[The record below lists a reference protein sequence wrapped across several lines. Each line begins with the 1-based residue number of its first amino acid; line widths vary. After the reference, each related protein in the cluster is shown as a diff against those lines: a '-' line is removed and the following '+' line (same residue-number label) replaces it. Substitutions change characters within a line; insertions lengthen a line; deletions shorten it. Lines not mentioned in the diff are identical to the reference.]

1 MVTDDAIF
9 IDQLKETCKLSGAR
23 WATLIGSDAHGWQIS
38 SQYGLTKPKI
48 ASLRKF
54 LQDSKVDAWLNKASE
69 EGRIRWRKLGDE
81 ASVLGCERLFLFIYG
96 EPAYILLVGSDSLD
110 AKAKGFFKILTL
122 GMPGNNLIDLSTLNE
137 RLSNQ
142 GVVVEEGFSYEP
154 RYAFANI
161 LNSVSSYVLC
171 EGSYAA
177 VRSGDVFEIEAVYN
191 LDSAN
196 IGKHISI
203 GDSDALAGMVKS
215 HEGAI
220 IKSED
225 RIGDFEIEG
234 QKGKSKNEWLTIP
247 LLIGNRVI
255 GFMAF
260 RRKKFSSSDMQR
272 ATTLANHI
280 APSVEKTM
288 VFRDASQHLQNI
300 TLLNELAS
308 VVSVGLDV
316 DEVSMRVH
324 RMLEG
329 TFPKGQAELL
339 LISSNRKTLHKSRG
353 AANSKEQQEYLVS
366 SSLVG
371 RVVED
376 GKSIRIGEVKNE
388 PHATSVKANTRSIM
402 AVPLKFRDDV
412 VGVLA
417 LESSDK
423 DAFSKQD
430 ENFLQVIAS
439 QITALIENARLNEQT
454 SQRADRL
461 AMINELVQQ
470 VVGLT
475 DQAEIAHHAAT
486 LMEQRSGFEM
496 VVVSVLDEDR
506 EELVAMGV
514 AGTNLPALPEGM
526 RYAKGLGIGGRVLV
540 SGESEVI
547 LDTSQEEGYFV
558 FPGWEPGSEM
568 CVALREGENTFGI
581 INVES
586 QEKHAFSRNDLMT
599 LEALAGVLSSILMN
613 ARRYDELQAN
623 IAQLE
628 AVRETSLDL
637 STDLDLNVLLKRVV
651 NRVRELVDARGA
663 EVGLVDE
670 DENVVE
676 VLVSENPWQDYTGY
690 TFPLMSG
697 VAGRVAAL
705 GEPLLVSDYNAWSGK
720 GKDDF
725 KAPFTTVAG
734 VPLILSGETIGTLSV
749 QDDRPDRSFGVED
762 IKALELIAPQISVFI
777 RNARLYQELG
787 ERMTAQRL
795 AETRLVR
802 TTRLAAVGEMAAG
815 VAHELNNPLTTVTGF
830 TELIL
835 EELPED
841 FPHRDDLELV
851 LKESRRARGVVR
863 RLLDFSRQGDILRV
877 KADVNEVVS
886 DVLALVHHLARTSAV
901 NIRVELWD
909 ELPEILV
916 DRGQMQQV
924 FLNLIYNAIQSMPGG
939 GDLVIRS
946 VLESREGED
955 WISVMVQ
962 DFGEGIG
969 TEDLPRIFEPFY
981 TTKPSGTGTGLGL
994 SISYGIVSD
1003 HGGFMD
1009 VESNPGKGTKFFV
1022 WLPIDIKKSES
1033 TDV

>member
-1 MVTDDAIF
+1 M
-9 IDQLKETCKLSGAR
+9 DQIKETCKLNGAR
-23 WATLIGSDAHGWQIS
+23 WAVLIENEDEGWIKS

-48 ASLRKF
+48 KILSKY
-54 LQDSKVDAWLNKASE
+54 LQESKVAIWLNKTSAE
-69 EGRIRWRKLGDE
+69 QRMRWRKLSDKE
-81 ASVLGCERLFLFIYG
+81 SLLGCERVFVFVCH
-96 EPAYILLVGSDSLD
+96 EPTNLLLVGADSLD
-110 AKAKGFFKILTL
+110 ARAKGFFKILAYE
-122 GMPGNNLIDLSTLNE
+122 MPREKPIDLLTLNE
-137 RLSNQ
+137 RMSQQ
-142 GVVVEEGFSYEP
+142 GVAVKDEFSYEP
-154 RYAFANI
+154 SYAFAKI
-161 LNSVSSYVLC
+161 LNSVSSLILC
-171 EGSYAA
+171 DGSYAA
-177 VRSGDVFEIEAVYN
+177 VRSGDVFQIEAVFN
-191 LDSAN
+191 LDSEN
-196 IGKHISI
+196 KGKQISI
-203 GDSDALAGMVKS
+203 GESEALARIVKS
-215 HEGAI
+215 HEGVI
-220 IKSED
+220 IKSKD
-225 RIGDFEIEG
+225 KIGDFILT
-234 QKGKSKNEWLTIP
+234 QKKKKSISEWLAIP

-260 RRKKFSSSDMQR
+260 NRKNFSTSDLQR
-272 ATTLANHI
+272 ATTLANHV
-280 APSVEKTM
+280 APSVDKTM
-288 VFRDASQHLQNI
+288 VFREASQHLQNI

-316 DEVSMRVH
+316 DEVSLRVH

-329 TFPKGQAELL
+329 TFPKGRAELL
-339 LISSNRKTLHKSRG
+339 LVSPDGKKLYKSG
-353 AANSKEQQEYLVS
+353 GMEGSKEQKEYQIS
-366 SSLVG
+366 STLVG
-371 RVVED
+371 KVKED
-376 GKSIRIGEVKNE
+376 GKSIRIGEVKKD
-388 PHATSVKANTRSIM
+388 PRHASVGQDTRSILV
-402 AVPLKFRDDV
+402 VPLKFRDEV
-412 VGVLA
+412 MGVLA
-417 LESSDK
+417 LESDEI

-454 SQRADRL
+454 FQRADRL

-496 VVVSVLDEDR
+496 VVVSLLDEDR
-506 EELVAMGV
+506 DELVAMGV

-526 RYAKGLGIGGRVLV
+526 RYAKDLGIGGRVLK
-540 SGESEVI
+540 SGKSEVI
-547 LDTSQEEGYFV
+547 LDTSKEEGYFAL
-558 FPGWEPGSEM
+558 PGWEPGAEM
-568 CVALREGENTFGI
+568 CVALRESEYNFGI
-581 INVES
+581 ISVES
-586 QEKHAFSRNDLMT
+586 QKKNSFSKNDLLT
-599 LEALAGVLSSILMN
+599 LEALAGVLSSVLMN
-613 ARRYDELQAN
+613 AHRYDELQEN

-663 EVGLVDE
+663 EVGLIDE

-705 GEPLLVSDYNAWSGK
+705 GEPLVVSDYNAWSGK
-720 GKDDF
+720 GKSDF

-749 QDDRPDRSFGVED
+749 QDDRPDRSFGAKD
-762 IKALELIAPQISVFI
+762 IKALELIAPQITVFI

-787 ERMTAQRL
+787 KRMKAQRL
-795 AETRLVR
+795 AEKRLIR
-802 TTRLAAVGEMAAG
+802 STRLAAVGEMAAG
-815 VAHELNNPLTTVTGF
+815 VAHELNNPLTTVAGF

-841 FPHRDDLELV
+841 FPHRDDLEMV
-851 LKESRRARGVVR
+851 LKESQRARAVVR

-877 KADVNEVVS
+877 RADVNEVVS
-886 DVLALVHHLARTSAV
+886 DVLALVHHLATTSGV
-901 NIRVELWD
+901 NMRVELWD
-909 ELPEILV
+909 DLPEILV

-924 FLNLIYNAIQSMPGG
+924 FLNLIYNSIQAMPDG

-946 VLESREGED
+946 LQERREGED
-955 WISVMVQ
+955 WISVMVR
-962 DFGEGIG
+962 DSGEGIG
-969 TEDLPRIFEPFY
+969 SEDLPRIFEPFY

-1003 HGGFMD
+1003 HGGFIE
-1009 VESNPGKGTKFFV
+1009 VESDPEKGTTFMV
-1022 WLPIDIKKSES
+1022 WLPIDQESES
-1033 TDV
+1033 LDD